1 MAGEGVV
8 ARIVGRNSHDRPRA
22 VASQHVVRNV
32 DRNRLARERVD
43 RIGACRYTAYA
54 LGFGDALPL
63 GAFLRL
69 GDVLLDGGPLFGRG
83 KVVNPFV
90 LRSDDHE
97 GNAEDRVGTRGE
109 YLEFSVGALDVEEDL
124 GAFRTADPVALDLL
138 QRVAPLEPLQS
149 VEHPLGVGRYAEQPL
164 FHPLLFDGKAAAF
177 GESVLHLVV
186 GQYRAQLRTPIDHRV
201 GAERQAVVLEDLFA
215 FLFGFGFP
223 FVGRETHLL
232 RAGGVES
239 FGALRLET
247 GDEFFDRFG
256 LVRTAVV
263 VVFEHLQKGPLGPF
277 VIGGIAGAD
286 LTVPVEREADL
297 VELFPVAGDVP
308 FGRYGGVLPRLNGV
322 LFGRQAESVVAH
334 RMKYV
339 EAAKPFVARVD
350 VRSDIAQRVSD
361 VQTRTRR
368 VGEHVEHVEFGPRRV
383 GLDLVG
389 FIFLPAALPLGLDLL
404 EIVLHS
410 SS

>member
-1 MAGEGVV
+1 MAHLFLNDGITSTF
-8 ARIVGRNSHDRPRA
+8 AHA
-22 VASQHVVRNV
+22 VH
-32 DRNRLARERVD
+32 
-43 RIGACRYTAYA
+43 Y
-54 LGFGDALPL
+54 
-63 GAFLRL
+63 
-69 GDVLLDGGPLFGRG
+69 
-83 KVVNPFV
+83 
-90 LRSDDHE
+90 
-97 GNAEDRVGTRGE
+97 
-109 YLEFSVGALDVEEDL
+109 
-124 GAFRTADPVALDLL
+124 
-138 QRVAPLEPLQS
+138 
-149 VEHPLGVGRYAEQPL
+149 
-164 FHPLLFDGKAAAF
+164 
-177 GESVLHLVV
+177 LVV

-368 VGEHVEHVEFGPRRV
+368 VGEHVQHVEFGPRRV

-404 EIVLHS
+404 EIVLHRFELFS
-410 SS
+410 FQGQR